1 MRVHKSRIP
10 HPSRQLSHGFSN
22 RPLDKFTPWQVD
34 DKNRNS
40 ISPRQK
46 IKAFLSFSLENV
58 QPGTLIPQSILA
70 AAYFRSISFGS
81 DEEKDVV
88 S

>member
-1 MRVHKSRIP
+1 M
-10 HPSRQLSHGFSN
+10 
-22 RPLDKFTPWQVD
+22 
-34 DKNRNS
+34 
-40 ISPRQK
+40 SPRQK